1 MAYQIVQHTVADY
14 SKWKTVF
21 DEHGAT
27 RKARGSSGAQVLRGA
42 DNPNELCILI
52 EWDNVQSARD
62 FAESDTL
69 RKAMERAGVTTTKP
83 EILYF
88 NGSEKTNS

>member
-1 MAYQIVQHTVADY
+1 MAYQLVQHTVADY

-27 RKARGSSGAQVLRGA
+27 RKARGSTGAQVYRGA
-42 DNPNELCILI
+42 DNLNAICVLI
-52 EWDNVQSARD
+52 EWDNVQNAQEFS
-62 FAESDTL
+62 ESDTL
-69 RKAMERAGVTTTKP
+69 RKAMEKAGVTSTP

-88 NGSEKTNS
+88 NGSK

>member
-1 MAYQIVQHTVADY
+1 MAYQIVRHTVEDY

-21 DEHGAT
+21 DEHGAI
-27 RKARGSSGAQVLRGA
+27 RKARGSTGAQVLRGA

-52 EWDNVQSARD
+52 EWDKVQNAQN
-62 FAESDTL
+62 FAQSDTL
-69 RKAMERAGVTTTKP
+69 REAMQRAGVTSKP

-88 NGSEKTNS
+88 NEAE

>member
-1 MAYQIVQHTVADY
+1 MAYQIVQHTVSDY
-14 SKWKTVF
+14 AKWKTVF

-27 RKARGSSGAQVLRGA
+27 RKSRGSQGSQIMRGA
-42 DNPNELCILI
+42 DNPNEICILI
-52 EWDNVQSARD
+52 EWDDVQNARD
-62 FAESDTL
+62 FAQSDTL
-69 RKAMERAGVTTTKP
+69 RKAMEKAGVTSQP

>member
-1 MAYQIVQHTVADY
+1 MAYQLVRHTVEDY

-27 RKARGSSGAQVLRGA
+27 RKARGSQGSQVMRGA
-42 DNPNELCILI
+42 DNPNEICILI
-52 EWDNVQSARD
+52 EWDDVQNARD
-62 FAESDTL
+62 FAASDSL
-69 RKAMERAGVTTTKP
+69 REAMARAGVTTQP
-83 EILYF
+83 EIQYF

>member
-1 MAYQIVQHTVADY
+1 MAYQLVQHTVADC

-21 DEHGAT
+21 DEHDAT
-27 RKARGSSGAQVLRGA
+27 RKARGSTGAQVLRGA

-52 EWDNVQSARD
+52 EWDSVQNARD
-62 FAESDTL
+62 FAGSDTL
-69 RKAMERAGVTTTKP
+69 RKAMEKAGVTSKP

-88 NGSEKTNS
+88 NGTQ

>member
-1 MAYQIVQHTVADY
+1 MAYQLVQHTVSDY

-27 RKARGSSGAQVLRGA
+27 RKSLGSKGAQVLRGA

-52 EWDNVQSARD
+52 EWDNVQNAQKFS
-62 FAESDTL
+62 ESDTL
-69 RKAMERAGVTTTKP
+69 REAMERAGVTSKP

-88 NGSEKTNS
+88 NGSEKTDY

>member
-1 MAYQIVQHTVADY
+1 MAYQIFRNTVKDY
-14 SKWKTVF
+14 SKWKSVF
-21 DEHGAT
+21 DENGST
-27 RKARGSSGAQVLRGA
+27 RKARGSIGAQVLRGA

-52 EWDNVQSARD
+52 EWENVQNARD
-62 FAESDTL
+62 FAASDTL
-69 RKAMERAGVTTTKP
+69 REAIEKAGVTSKP

>member
-1 MAYQIVQHTVADY
+1 MAYQIVRHTVEDY

-21 DEHGAT
+21 DEHGAI
-27 RKARGSSGAQVLRGA
+27 RKAQGSTGAQVLRGA

-52 EWDNVQSARD
+52 EWDNVQNAQN
-62 FAESDTL
+62 FAQSDTL
-69 RKAMERAGVTTTKP
+69 REAMQRAGVTSKP

-88 NGSEKTNS
+88 NEAE